1 MHTWVYKLEELQ
13 KTVHEVRRICASSNI
28 FFLYGEIGSGKTT
41 FVAEFCRQMGYFGE
55 VSSPTFSLANVYQ
68 NDKIL
73 IFHLDLYRI
82 KNTEEALDM
91 GIEEYLYTGDICLV
105 EWPQPIES
113 VVNETYCRLDFKA
126 DTEEFRS
133 ITVNGMTK

>member
-1 MHTWVYKLEELQ
+1 MRTWIYKLEELP
-13 KTVHEVRRICASSNI
+13 KTVHEVQRICTSSNI
-28 FFLYGEIGSGKTT
+28 FFLYGEVGSGKTT

-82 KNTEEALDM
+82 KNIEEALDM
-91 GIEEYLYTGDICLV
+91 GIEEYLYSGDICLV
-105 EWPQPIES
+105 EWPQTIES
-113 VVNETYCRLDFKA
+113 IVKESFCRLDFKF
-126 DTEEFRS
+126 ENKEFRS
-133 ITVNGMTK
+133 IAVNCISK